1 MKDFFNKLVRSG
13 NVDRAVSSGHGNQED
28 QLKRQVAA
36 LYGLYTGVLG
46 AEKVVLK
53 AGKLGALEL
62 MRSNSLPERVLALQ
76 KLVFEDPTIDKL
88 PSVGEIPELLS
99 EIEDELADLCAR
111 RTVEDRIEK
120 KIAEKM
126 EERHQEYVQE
136 IRTQVIKEEAPPN
149 AENPQTLKKYAL
161 LEKLETRK
169 LTRSAMELLRPAT
182 LDEIIGQERA
192 VEALKA
198 KHSS

>member
-13 NVDRAVSSGHGNQED
+13 SGDRATNGRSNQED

-62 MRSNSLPERVLALQ
+62 MRSSSLPERVLALQ
-76 KLVFEDPTIDKL
+76 KLVFEDPTIDQL
-88 PSVGEIPELLS
+88 PQMHDIPDILGEIE
-99 EIEDELADLCAR
+99 EELADLCAR
-111 RTVEDRIEK
+111 RTVEDRLEK

-126 EERHQEYVQE
+126 EERHQEYMQE
-136 IRTQVIKEEAPPN
+136 IRNQVIKEESQSN
-149 AENPQTLKKYAL
+149 AENPQTLKKFAL

-169 LTRSAMELLRPAT
+169 LTRSAMELLRPAS
-182 LDEIIGQERA
+182 LDVIVGQDRA
-192 VEALKA
+192 VEALRA
-198 KHSS
+198 